1 LQLIRAFLNRP
12 EPGIVVSVDLM
23 STGVDIPDLE
33 CIVFLRPVESR
44 ILLMR
49 SCQHPAPAEGGQGG
63 LPAGS
68 GEAGG
73 W

>member
-33 CIVFLRPVESR
+33 CIVFLGFSR
-44 ILLMR
+44 KTSLAWSVSIPLR
-49 SCQHPAPAEGGQGG
+49 REEGKR
-63 LPAGS
+63 
-68 GEAGG
+68 
-73 W
+73 